1 MKIELVADI
10 CMLALAISMAMCLW
24 RLVRGPSRAD
34 RALALDTAYTNL
46 MAMIVVLCIR
56 YNTPEYFDAAL
67 VIAVL
72 GFLGTTAV
80 AKYLIK
86 GDIIE

>member
-1 MKIELVADI
+1 MITTVSDI
-10 CMLALAISMAMCLW
+10 CLLALAVSMAMCLW
-24 RLVRGPSRAD
+24 RLVRGPSTAD
-34 RALALDTAYTNL
+34 RALALDTMYTNL
-46 MAMIVVLCIR
+46 MAAIVVLCIR
-56 YNTPEYFDAAL
+56 YNTAEYFDAAL

-72 GFLGTTAV
+72 GFLSTTAI